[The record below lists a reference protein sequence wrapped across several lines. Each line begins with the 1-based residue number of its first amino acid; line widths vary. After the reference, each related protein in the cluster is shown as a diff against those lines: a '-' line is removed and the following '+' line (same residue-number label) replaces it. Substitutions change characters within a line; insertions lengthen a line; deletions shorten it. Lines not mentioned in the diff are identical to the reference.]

1 VSTLPPHAAGD
12 PGDVPRVQAPP
23 VDLGIPG
30 RADPNQVGRGGS
42 GAVYRARQPGLNRVV
57 AVKVLSTVL
66 DQPGRDRFD
75 REAYAMGTVAGHP
88 NIVQVFTTGTTD
100 TGRPYL
106 VMPFV
111 DGGSLA
117 DRLPVPWQYAV
128 HYTVRLSAALETAH
142 RAGVLH
148 RDVKPSNVLISQFGE
163 PLLADFGIARVSG
176 GFETSEGLIS
186 ASIPYAAPEILEG
199 RPATPAADVY
209 SLAATAFCAIAGS
222 PPFAAGKDEAMV
234 SLYLRISREP
244 VPDLRGLGVPDAVC
258 RVLESALAKD
268 PAQRQQGAALF
279 GRQLQEAQRLT
290 GQPVTPMAVTDEVDR
305 TTMATP
311 LDALRHAASPTV
323 LGAAHYPL
331 TAAGVAVL
339 PDGSLPADPAVR
351 PRRPRGWMVIA
362 AVAVLVIAAGV
373 VGTIAWWPEKA
384 PPAVPGTPHSLL
396 GLDEPTDLAIGSDG
410 SLYIADRGLDKVL
423 RVTSTG
429 AVETVAGTGESGDS
443 GDGRAAAAAE
453 LDDPSALALGTDGS
467 IYVASGGRIR
477 RIDAQGLMRPVT
489 GFEDYLSVT
498 ALAVGADGS
507 LYVGVN
513 NSVLVRNSSGT
524 VTTFAGG
531 FASVDDLLMR
541 SDGTLLVADSSKAQV
556 YALGS
561 GALSRTVIAGSE
573 DPKASDGDSF
583 LPTET
588 KLSGPTSLAIDPQG
602 RLYIAESSANRVRR
616 VQEDG
621 TMLTIAGNPDGYSS
635 GNDGDGDDAIEATF
649 DLQSGPLAV
658 DGNGLLYIA
667 DTGNHRI
674 RTVDAAGIVQAWG

>member
-1 VSTLPPHAAGD
+1 MSTLPPHAAGD
-12 PGDVPRVQAPP
+12 PGDLPRIDALPI
-23 VDLGIPG
+23 DLGIPG
-30 RADPNQVGRGGS
+30 LADPVQVGRGGS

-66 DQPGRDRFD
+66 DQAGRDRFD

-111 DGGSLA
+111 EGGSLA

-128 HYTVRLSAALETAH
+128 HYAVRLCGALETAH

-222 PPFAAGKDEAMV
+222 PPFSAGRDEAMV
-234 SLYLRISREP
+234 SLYLRITRDP

-268 PAQRQQGAALF
+268 PAQRPQGAALF
-279 GRQLQEAQRLT
+279 GRHLQEAQRLS

-311 LDALRHAASPTV
+311 LDALRHASSPTV
-323 LGAAHYPL
+323 MGAPQYPL

-339 PDGSLPADPAVR
+339 PDGSLPADPTGP
-351 PRRPRGWMVIA
+351 PRRRGGWILIA
-362 AVAVLVIAAGV
+362 LVAVLVIAAGV
-373 VGTIAWWPEKA
+373 VGTIVWWPEKA
-384 PPAVPGTPHSLL
+384 PPAVPGTPHDSL
-396 GLDEPTDLAIGSDG
+396 GLDEPTGMVIGPDG
-410 SLYIADRGLDKVL
+410 SLYVADRGLDKLL

-429 AVETVAGTGESGDS
+429 AVETVAGTGEAGDS
-443 GDGRAAAAAE
+443 GDGRAATTAQ
-453 LDDPSALALGTDGS
+453 LDDPSAVALGGDGS
-467 IYVASGGRIR
+467 VYLASVGRIR
-477 RIDAQGLMRPVT
+477 RIDPQGLIRPVT
-489 GFEDYLSVT
+489 GFEDYLTVT
-498 ALAVGADGS
+498 ALAVGSDGS
-507 LYVGVN
+507 LYVGTN
-513 NSVLVRNSSGT
+513 DSVLMRNGSGT
-524 VTTFAGG
+524 VTTFAEG
-531 FASVDDLLMR
+531 FSSVSDLLMR
-541 SDGTLLVADSSKAQV
+541 SDGTLLVADSSKSEV
-556 YALGS
+556 FALGS
-561 GALSRTVIAGSE
+561 GALTRTVIAGTE

-588 KLSGPTSLAIDPQG
+588 KLSGPSSLAIDPQG

-621 TMLTIAGNPDGYSS
+621 TMLTVAGDPDDYSS
-635 GNDGDGDDAIEATF
+635 GDEGDGDDAIDATF
-649 DLQSGPLAV
+649 DLQGGPLAV

-674 RTVDAAGIVQAWG
+674 RTVDAAGIVHAWG